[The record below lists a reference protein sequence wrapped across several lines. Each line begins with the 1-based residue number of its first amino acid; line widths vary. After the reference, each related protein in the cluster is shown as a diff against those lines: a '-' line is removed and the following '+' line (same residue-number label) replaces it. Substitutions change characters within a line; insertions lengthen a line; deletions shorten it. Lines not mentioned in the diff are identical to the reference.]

1 MCHIA
6 TKRLFSEISTE
17 AFPAVSLPL
26 KGALPSFFQR
36 ERLLSCE
43 EGVCAG
49 QHEEGMASGG
59 GEWGGRAW
67 SWTEPGFGDSEDV
80 FCRRD
85 GDKAPG
91 GRLYS

>member
-17 AFPAVSLPL
+17 AFPAVLLPL

-59 GEWGGRAW
+59 GEWGGKGVELDGAGVW
-67 SWTEPGFGDSEDV
+67 GQ
-80 FCRRD
+80 RRRVLQ
-85 GDKAPG
+85 A
-91 GRLYS
+91 